1 MPFSRLS
8 SLKVIS
14 SGVLLCSNPLK
25 YVVFIMCRTYESL
38 NYSHVVMLFSQVGK
52 CFTEKNE
59 THVVAFLSFQYFG
72 GNMQVAEDDKDLSS
86 DLNGNFF

>member
-1 MPFSRLS
+1 
-8 SLKVIS
+8 
-14 SGVLLCSNPLK
+14 
-25 YVVFIMCRTYESL
+25 MCRTYESL

-72 GNMQVAEDDKDLSS
+72 GNMQVAKDDKDLSS
-86 DLNGNFF
+86 DLNGNFFYILFVGLTVKVTCVVQHVNKCRRC